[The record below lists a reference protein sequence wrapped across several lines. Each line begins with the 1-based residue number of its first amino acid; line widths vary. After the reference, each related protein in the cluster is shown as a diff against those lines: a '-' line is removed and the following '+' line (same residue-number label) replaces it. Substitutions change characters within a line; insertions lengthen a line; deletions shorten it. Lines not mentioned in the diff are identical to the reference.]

1 MRRRSGVRCPKSS
14 KPETCTERYDVDPTG
29 ISVKVSASYPGRSA
43 HVQCAT
49 DIERCRDACA
59 EVIHGRPRLP
69 SLQSM
74 MEMRLRLRPYI
85 RTLSEADASVPDGI
99 RWTAPRSAE
108 RTRWCSDFYGLCR
121 PRSDLF
127 LPSRHDCLCNRWK
140 FSFKR
145 LSSFYAMPQGFPRRR
160 RLPLQYGTRRAARW
174 GNPCSRGH
182 PIIRQVLPVM
192 RE

>member
-1 MRRRSGVRCPKSS
+1 VRRRSGVRCPKSS

-74 MEMRLRLRPYI
+74 TEMRLRLRPYI
-85 RTLSEADASVPDGI
+85 RTLNEAE
-99 RWTAPRSAE
+99 PRSLMEYAG
-108 RTRWCSDFYGLCR
+108 RHLDQQNALDGALTSTGFAVPGLTCFCHHVMIACAIGGSSPLKGCRRFTLCR
-121 PRSDLF
+121 RVF
-127 LPSRHDCLCNRWK
+127 HGAAACRFNTAR
-140 FSFKR
+140 
-145 LSSFYAMPQGFPRRR
+145 GERR
-160 RLPLQYGTRRAARW
+160 GGETRVHGATR
-174 GNPCSRGH
+174 
-182 PIIRQVLPVM
+182 
-192 RE
+192 